1 MIGDAILWLHST
13 YKEIKKHFF
22 GGTPF
27 ISARGVVAIFVEF
40 GMQGM
45 VQFSIAVSEHFWS

>member
-13 YKEIKKHFF
+13 YKEKSIFF
-22 GGTPF
+22 GGTPL

-40 GMQGM
+40 CVQGK
-45 VQFSIAVSEHFWS
+45 VQFSLAVSEDFWS